1 MFPVDE
7 ILSNEYQFSKKM
19 SENILNWNVEK
30 IVKFFEEKVNAKEVI
45 NALREEKIDGKTLL
59 LLNERDLY
67 ALEHKYSI
75 KLGDLKKLVLII
87 HKLQSENRN
96 CLVYLGLIEQQ
107 SNLINTLVLNQSQYH
122 HTGSYHHP
130 SHSNIFS
137 SSDRHQDIERISP
150 ANSVDGGSNS
160 AAQPA
165 FATCKPEFFKTV
177 VSLGELFNN
186 N

>member
-1 MFPVDE
+1 MFTADE
-7 ILSNEYQFSKKM
+7 ILSNEYQFTKKM
-19 SENILNWNVEK
+19 SDNILNWTVEQV
-30 IVKFFEEKVNAKEVI
+30 VKFFDEKINSKEVF
-45 NALREEKIDGKTLL
+45 NSLREEKIDGKTLL

-75 KLGDLKKLVLII
+75 KLGDLKRLVIII

-107 SNLINTLVLNQSQYH
+107 SNLINTLVHNQTQYH
-122 HTGSYHHP
+122 HSGSYHHHP

-137 SSDRHQDIERISP
+137 TDRHQDIERISP
-150 ANSVDGGSNS
+150 ANSVDGGSNT
-160 AAQPA
+160 PA

-177 VSLGELFNN
+177 VSLGELHI
-186 N
+186 